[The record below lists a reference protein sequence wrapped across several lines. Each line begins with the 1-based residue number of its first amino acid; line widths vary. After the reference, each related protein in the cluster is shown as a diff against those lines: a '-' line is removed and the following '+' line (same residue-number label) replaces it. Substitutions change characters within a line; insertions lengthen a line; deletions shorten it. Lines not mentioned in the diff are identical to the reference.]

1 MISRIILQNFKRYK
15 RVDFICNPNIN
26 IFVGENGAGK
36 STLLYAIGLVLSGS
50 HSQIE
55 RSSLASIFNQEAILE
70 FMGTK
75 DIKQLPE
82 VLIEIFFDELNTE
95 ISSNFNLEG
104 RHNSQKIKAFGLS
117 LKITPNQDYITE
129 MNSVLND
136 NNWTVFPFEF
146 YRVEFLTFSGKPYSS
161 YNKPYKFLHSIVNTS
176 LIDTQ

>member
-26 IFVGENGAGK
+26 IFIGENGAGK

-75 DIKQLPE
+75 DIK
-82 VLIEIFFDELNTE
+82 
-95 ISSNFNLEG
+95 
-104 RHNSQKIKAFGLS
+104 
-117 LKITPNQDYITE
+117 
-129 MNSVLND
+129 
-136 NNWTVFPFEF
+136 
-146 YRVEFLTFSGKPYSS
+146 
-161 YNKPYKFLHSIVNTS
+161 
-176 LIDTQ
+176 